1 MTNNPEQLTNGPE
14 TGLESQKTA
23 AEQLERLTGA
33 HERSGEQS
41 LESGEKRAEQARVEA
56 LESAV
61 SIEAGGKEKDARPS
75 DSSPAVRRGVISKT
89 EKNASYKRTMK
100 HVQAELS
107 PSSRA
112 FSKVIHAK
120 VIEQTSEVVGSTIAR
135 PNAVLAG
142 AVCAFILTLG
152 VYVLAKNIGY
162 QLSGFETIGAF
173 IVGWMIGLT
182 YDYLR
187 LMITGKKA

>member
-1 MTNNPEQLTNGPE
+1 MTNTPEQLHNGPE
-14 TGLESQKTA
+14 ANLETQKAA
-23 AEQLERLTGA
+23 AEQLEKLTGA
-33 HERSGEQS
+33 HEQAAERGI
-41 LESGEKRAEQARVEA
+41 ESGEKRAEQARHEA

-61 SIEAGGKEKDARPS
+61 SVESGGKEKDTNANQP
-75 DSSPAVRRGVISKT
+75 SPAVRRGVISKA

-100 HVQAELS
+100 HVQTELS

-120 VIEQTSEVVGSTIAR
+120 VVEATSEVVGSTIAR

-173 IVGWMIGLT
+173 IVGWLIGLT